1 MKVGDLVKI
10 IQGESRRIIG
20 LRDEDR
26 IGLIIEKRVSP
37 IYSYTS
43 YAVVFGRNNVCR
55 LNEDMLEVINES
67 R

>member
-1 MKVGDLVKI
+1 VKVGDLVKI
-10 IQGESRRIIG
+10 IQGKSRRIIG

-37 IYSYTS
+37 IHSYTS
-43 YAVVFGRNNVCR
+43 YAVVFGNNVCR
-55 LNEDMLEVINES
+55 LNENLLEMINEC